1 MAPRASEENEGA
13 KAASR
18 TRILGAARA
27 LFAERGYA
35 ACRVA
40 DVARRAGM
48 SAGNVYWHFDSKE
61 ALLAAILAEG
71 FGNVEAMTAEVAA
84 AYGPARRKL
93 DLLLERTLAL
103 YDQNALFMVIL
114 GGLMGLGGQEL
125 IRALGFDMPGIS
137 GRYQANLRRV
147 FAEARSEGAV
157 APADPTSSSPSTPPS
172 STACSS
178 RTAPSGRRCHGTRCV
193 MRPFAS
199 SAIGRPAEDAA
210 GGRPA
215 RSRRLDQH
223 ARRRRQRPQALPD
236 DRRVAH
242 AAEEEDGAR
251 RHVAERED
259 EGPVHAQGHRLGRH
273 GRRAHH
279 DGGGGGGLRS
289 LLVDV
294 DVGLVDH
301 VRDLQLLSGR
311 DPAEVRPVV
320 ERRRHAERRQ
330 GSGKVRLRL
339 DPELRSASATSV
351 PLSAPVIAAKES
363 AERVDSN
370 AARSSGTMIVIASDP
385 PTYGSRPRASRS
397 PTRSG
402 GMSSWP

>member
-84 AYGPARRKL
+84 AYGPARRNL

-125 IRALGFDMPGIS
+125 IRVLGFDMPGIS

-157 APADPTSSSPSTPPS
+157 APADPDQLVTFYSAFFNGLLITYGAQWP
-172 STACSS
+172 AMS
-178 RTAPSGRRCHGTRCV
+178 RDALRDAAFRLVGY
-193 MRPFAS
+193 
-199 SAIGRPAEDAA
+199 RPA
-210 GGRPA
+210 G
-215 RSRRLDQH
+215 
-223 ARRRRQRPQALPD
+223 
-236 DRRVAH
+236 
-242 AAEEEDGAR
+242 
-251 RHVAERED
+251 
-259 EGPVHAQGHRLGRH
+259 
-273 GRRAHH
+273 
-279 DGGGGGGLRS
+279 
-289 LLVDV
+289 
-294 DVGLVDH
+294 
-301 VRDLQLLSGR
+301 
-311 DPAEVRPVV
+311 
-320 ERRRHAERRQ
+320 
-330 GSGKVRLRL
+330 
-339 DPELRSASATSV
+339 
-351 PLSAPVIAAKES
+351 
-363 AERVDSN
+363 
-370 AARSSGTMIVIASDP
+370 
-385 PTYGSRPRASRS
+385 
-397 PTRSG
+397 
-402 GMSSWP
+402 